1 VPHDRA
7 AARERHVT
15 ERDALLAA
23 IRARPAD
30 DTARLVFA
38 DWLDEHGEPQ
48 RAEFVRLQIEA
59 ARLAP
64 HDPRVREIEDRTAL
78 LIGHRRK
85 EWEGPVRDLL
95 PGARLEF
102 RRGFVDS
109 VVTDAALFLRH
120 TAELRT
126 AAPLSRIELRKCG
139 DVICSVNLSARET
152 QARLYAVAN
161 PGAYGY
167 RTTIALLPQAPA
179 ELEPELQTGAWFVLA
194 WAVWSGADRTAVHR
208 MHDTLRDAHQSFNVR
223 FAMRPYA
230 SRDEF
235 ETWFPGAPEFVS
247 PVWVRLENGKPVDHS
262 TGLVPPVPLRAVW
275 G

>member
-1 VPHDRA
+1 
-7 AARERHVT
+7 VT

-38 DWLDEHGEPQ
+38 DWLDEHGEPP
-48 RAEFVRLQIEA
+48 RAEFIRLQIEA

-64 HDPRVREIEDRTAL
+64 HDPRVQEIEDRTAL

-120 TAELRT
+120 ADELFA
-126 AAPLSRIELRKCG
+126 AAPLSRIELVNCEEF
-139 DVICSVNLSARET
+139 VCSLNLLACT
-152 QARLYAVAN
+152 TPARLSAVAN
-161 PGAYGY
+161 RGTHGY

-179 ELEPELQTGAWFVLA
+179 ALETELQTGAWLVWA
-194 WAVWSGADRTAVHR
+194 WAKGSRKWFIQLAASERLYASLARAHR
-208 MHDTLRDAHQSFNVR
+208 SFDVR
-223 FAMRPYA
+223 FAVRPFE

-235 ETWFPGAPEFVS
+235 ETWFPGAPEIDG
-247 PVWVRLENGKPVDHS
+247 PIWLRLENGKPVDHS
-262 TGLVPPVPLRAVW
+262 TGLVPPDPLRAVW

>member
-1 VPHDRA
+1 VSARA
-7 AARERHVT
+7 
-15 ERDALLAA
+15 ALLAA
-23 IRARPAD
+23 ICANPAD

-48 RAEFVRLQIEA
+48 RAEFIRLQIEA

-64 HDPRVREIEDRTAL
+64 HDPRVQEIEDRTAL
-78 LIGHRRK
+78 LIWHRRK
-85 EWEGPVRDLL
+85 GWEGPVRDLL

-109 VVTDAALFLRH
+109 VVTEADLFLRH
-120 TAELRT
+120 ADELRA

-139 DVICSVNLSARET
+139 DVICEANLSARET
-152 QARLYAVAN
+152 PARLYAVAN

-179 ELEPELQTGAWFVLA
+179 ALEPELQTGAWLVLA
-194 WAVWSGADRTAVHR
+194 WAVWSAADRTAVHR
-208 MHDTLRDAHQSFNVR
+208 MHDALQNAHRSFDVR
-223 FAMRPYA
+223 FAVRPFDRY
-230 SRDEF
+230 DEF
-235 ETWFPGAPEFVS
+235 ETWFPGAPEIDG
-247 PVWVRLENGKPVDHS
+247 PIWLRLENGKPVDHS
-262 TGLVPPVPLRAVW
+262 TGLVPPDPLRAVW